1 MTNIAPGRRESTK
14 LKEGGRVLPSSQAS
28 PRGGTAGGRAR
39 DKKHRRNILSTV
51 QSSRER
57 RSREESMLEQV
68 VPLASRFPG
77 MTVSARK
84 SLCPDSRTQSS
95 SRVPFKRRWAAPTS
109 VRCLSIFQPAYLY
122 PYHCAGRSEI
132 GGQSRIL
139 RITRYSRAT
148 QGIRN
153 IHVAEC

>member
-14 LKEGGRVLPSSQAS
+14 LKEGERVPSSAER
-28 PRGGTAGGRAR
+28 PRGGAAEGRAR
-39 DKKHRRNILSTV
+39 DKKHRRNILPTV

-57 RSREESMLEQV
+57 RSGEESMLEQV
-68 VPLASRFPG
+68 VPPASRFPG

-95 SRVPFKRRWAAPTS
+95 SRVPFELRWAAPAS
-109 VRCLSIFQPAYLY
+109 VRRLSISQPAYLY
-122 PYHCAGRSEI
+122 PYRCARRWEA

-139 RITRYSRAT
+139 RITRYFRAAPD
-148 QGIRN
+148 IRN
-153 IHVAEC
+153 IRVAEC